1 MAEEIKKLATG
12 LASLG
17 RYEDSYIVH
26 AAEGETVIPEE
37 VFDENPSLKE
47 DLFKQMRAMG
57 VEPERYVV
65 GNELNSI
72 NPVTG
77 QPEFFF
83 KKIGKMLKKAAPIIG
98 SVVGFA
104 VGGPAG
110 AAIGS
115 GLGSLAGGKSPEEA
129 MLNAGLS
136 FMGGKYLTPA
146 VSSGLQSAGIG
157 AGTLGSAV
165 GSTATGAIANQPLA
179 NILAAGGT
187 ALLTDQALGALGET
201 AEQGEAMDPN
211 DYMSVVDQYYAD
223 LAAGLNPELPPQLT
237 PPPQDQLIQP
247 QSMADLEGMD
257 FSSEVPTIYP
267 NRGLAQLFPEA
278 IKLSLGGRAMR
289 PEGYFRGRGGPTDD
303 LNHVLL
309 SDTEYVMKSNA
320 VKGADPTGR
329 NNPDKGAK
337 VMDGIMAMFDQR
349 AKQNARYA

>member
-1 MAEEIKKLATG
+1 MAEEIKKLANG

-26 AAEGETVIPEE
+26 AADGETVIPSE

-104 VGGPAG
+104 VGGPTG

-115 GLGSLAGGKSPEEA
+115 GLVSLAGGKSPEEA
-129 MLNAGLS
+129 LLGAGLTYMGGSYFNEPIAQGLQNAGI
-136 FMGGKYLTPA
+136 T
-146 VSSGLQSAGIG
+146 
-157 AGTLGSAV
+157 GTLGSAV
-165 GSTATGAIANQPLA
+165 GSSATGQIANQPLA

-187 ALLTDQALGALGET
+187 ALLTDQGLKSLGAT
-201 AEQGEAMDPN
+201 AESGEATDMN

-223 LAAGLNPELPPQLT
+223 LAAGLDPELPPQLAK
-237 PPPQDQLIQP
+237 PPQDELIQP
-247 QSMADLEGMD
+247 QTMADLQGMN
-257 FSSEVPTIYP
+257 FSSEVPTIYSD
-267 NRGLAQLFPEA
+267 RGLAQLFPEA

-289 PEGYFRGRGGPTDD
+289 PEGYFRGKGGPTDD

-309 SDTEYVMKSNA
+309 SDTEYVMKSDA

-349 AKQNARYA
+349 AKQNARFA

>member
-1 MAEEIKKLATG
+1 MAEEIKKLANG

-26 AAEGETVIPEE
+26 AADGETVIPSE

-57 VEPERYVV
+57 VEPERYIV

-115 GLGSLAGGKSPEEA
+115 GLGSLAGGKSAEEA
-129 MLNAGLS
+129 LLSAGLS
-136 FMGGKYLTPA
+136 YMGSSYLTPSM
-146 VSSGLQSAGIG
+146 SSGLQSAGVT
-157 AGTLGSAV
+157 GTLGSAV
-165 GSTATGAIANQPLA
+165 GSSATGQIANQPLA

-187 ALLTDQALGALGET
+187 ALLTDQSLSALGDT
-201 AEQGEAMDPN
+201 AESGEASNMN

-223 LAAGLNPELPPQLT
+223 LAAGLNPELPPQLAK
-237 PPPQDQLIQP
+237 PPQDELIQP
-247 QSMADLEGMD
+247 QTMADLQGMD
-257 FSSEVPTIYP
+257 FSSEVPSIYS
-267 NRGLAQLFPEA
+267 NRGLAQYYPDA

-320 VKGADPTGR
+320 VKGADPTGQ
-329 NNPDKGAK
+329 NNPDNGAK
-337 VMDGIMAMFDQR
+337 VMDGIMAMFDQQ